1 MIKLIVTPSVELS
14 YEEDD
19 IGATVSS
26 GGNVAAAA
34 AAATITLSPH
44 FLIRHGCCATTITS

>member
-34 AAATITLSPH
+34 AAAITLSPH

>member
-34 AAATITLSPH
+34 ITLSPH

>member
-34 AAATITLSPH
+34 AITLSPH

>member
-26 GGNVAAAA
+26 DGNNVSQQY
-34 AAATITLSPH
+34 LFQMNNSS
-44 FLIRHGCCATTITS
+44 LL